1 MFNLNDY
8 VPATETKHTPTSNSL
23 PGRNTMT
30 RTMTTLRTLCA
41 MTLIAGVALFTG
53 CGTNLSPLGPEQ
65 PAAVSDQVI
74 VRSTK
79 PATDGTSTK
88 TEKGGKGGTTK
99 KKSGPAQFGGGE

>member
-1 MFNLNDY
+1 MFNANNRT
-8 VPATETKHTPTSNSL
+8 PATEIKHEHTSNSL
-23 PGRNTMT
+23 PRRNTMT
-30 RTMTTLRTLCA
+30 RIMTTLRMLCA
-41 MTLIAGVALFTG
+41 MTLIAGVSLFTG

-65 PAAVSDQVI
+65 SDTISNDSQVI

-79 PATDGTSTK
+79 PT